1 MYQRESLIH
10 AHFVEFH
17 PQNKNAMHIIT
28 NKVKTTHQKTQKE
41 KPEGNNGNQ
50 LLIWESQNLRS

>member
-28 NKVKTTHQKTQKE
+28 NKVKTIHQKTQKE
-41 KPEGNNGNQ
+41 KPEEIMEINY
-50 LLIWESQNLRS
+50 